1 MRTIDNPSEFRNKI
15 TEYILNIIN
24 SNNETIKKLSRAKN
38 IEMSIVNF
46 ARDEA
51 TKRKIVKRWDNPYFV
66 LIYTDRLRTI
76 AHNLKQTDLI
86 NRIITHDVKSSEVGY
101 LSHQEIDMPR
111 WKDMIEKK
119 QKRDKSKVQVN
130 MNIEEGEFQC
140 KKCGSKKTTYYQ
152 MQTRSADEPM
162 TTFVQCTECPSRW
175 KC

>member
-1 MRTIDNPSEFRNKI
+1 MRIIENPTVFRTKI
-15 TEYILNIIN
+15 TDYILNIKN
-24 SNNETIKKLSRAKN
+24 DKGENVSKKNRAKN
-38 IEMSIVNF
+38 IELSIVNF
-46 ARDEA
+46 LRFEA
-51 TKRKIVKRWDNPYFV
+51 DKRKIVKRWDNPYFV

-76 AHNLKQTDLI
+76 AYNLENTDLI
-86 NRIITHDVKSSEVGY
+86 SRINTRDIKSSEVGY

-111 WKDMIEKK
+111 WKEMIEKK
-119 QKRDKSKVQVN
+119 QKRDKSKVQLN

-162 TTFVQCTECPSRW
+162 TTFVQCTQCPSRW